1 MADGSDDFFLLR
13 DDFDAILDVLL
24 EDEEIEEHFT
34 TSVDNVST
42 KFVNLRKAE
51 QRKTINS
58 S

>member
-1 MADGSDDFFLLR
+1 MADGSDDFFLLG

-24 EDEEIEEHFT
+24 EDEEIEEYFT